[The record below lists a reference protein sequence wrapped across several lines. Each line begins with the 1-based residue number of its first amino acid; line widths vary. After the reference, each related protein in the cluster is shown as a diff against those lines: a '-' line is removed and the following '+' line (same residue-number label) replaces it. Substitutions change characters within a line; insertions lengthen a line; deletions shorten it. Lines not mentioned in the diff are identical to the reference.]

1 VSLLRK
7 HTEAIGPRPDT
18 EGVSQGL
25 LGTPWALHSD
35 ESLGTSLR
43 KQDGEDP
50 DFEELK
56 DQ

>member
-1 VSLLRK
+1 MSLLRK